1 MTFNWQY
8 GLLILGVLWGL
19 QVVGTILQMRH
30 YRTVLHGVTARW
42 RDGYVG
48 TGAAHA
54 SLGRGVIAILVT
66 DGDQHV
72 REALVMQG
80 RTVFAKFRRL
90 PELDGCSLAQ
100 VREGVPFKGGNVRLA
115 KAFAGCVGQIEG
127 AAA

>member
-8 GLLILGVLWGL
+8 GLLILGLLWGL
-19 QVVGTILQMRH
+19 QVVGTMLQMRH
-30 YRTVLHGVTARW
+30 YRTVLNGVTARW

-48 TGAAHA
+48 TGAAYA

-66 DGDQHV
+66 DCDQRV

-90 PELDGCSLAQ
+90 PELDGCSLEQ
-100 VREGVPFKGGNVRLA
+100 VRDGMPFKGGNAKLA